1 MELICINCPNGC
13 RLKIQ
18 KEGDDFKVEGNL
30 CPRGRT
36 YAINE
41 LTHPL
46 RTLTTT
52 IRISNG
58 IHAVLPVISDGQLP
72 KDKIKEAIEAI
83 RPSLQNDGGDISLER
98 IDGKNVHV
106 KLHGHCAGCP
116 MSQITLSNGVERYLR
131 DTVDPELVVI
141 NDDFIC

>member
-1 MELICINCPNGC
+1 ME
-13 RLKIQ
+13 
-18 KEGDDFKVEGNL
+18 
-30 CPRGRT
+30 
-36 YAINE
+36 
-41 LTHPL
+41 
-46 RTLTTT
+46 
-52 IRISNG
+52 
-58 IHAVLPVISDGQLP
+58 
-72 KDKIKEAIEAI
+72 DKIKEAIEAI

-141 NDDFIC
+141 NDDFLNWLEIAIYYREGTYKRLPFFVSRETISIWHITKQE